1 MAPEPGDT
9 VWIPCE
15 VRGSTFADE
24 RRVSIDSP
32 VGRWAGIVDV
42 RQLRDEIVD
51 GATAIRATIVGTA
64 HGKLA
69 ARLPGQTRHRE
80 YLTVTETLLT

>member
-15 VRGSTFADE
+15 VRGSAFADE
-24 RRVSIDSP
+24 RKVSIESP
-32 VGRWAGIVDV
+32 AGRWAGIVDV

-51 GATAIRATIVGTA
+51 GTTAIRATIVGTS
-64 HGKLA
+64 HGQLA
-69 ARLPGQTRHRE
+69 ARLPGQTRRRE
-80 YLTVTETLLT
+80 YLTVPTNL